1 MLAPGPGALVAP
13 ASSLAGAAGAQ
24 SLGVGVLRMIEHPSG
39 GAAFEPATP
48 WPPVTS
54 RGFAGRRPVS
64 ITGQPLDGR
73 GGAGTPDRLDIL
85 ILNAAAQAMNP
96 IASYAEADWDR

>member
-1 MLAPGPGALVAP
+1 
-13 ASSLAGAAGAQ
+13 
-24 SLGVGVLRMIEHPSG
+24 
-39 GAAFEPATP
+39 
-48 WPPVTS
+48 
-54 RGFAGRRPVS
+54 VS

>member
-48 WPPVTS
+48 WPSVTS
-54 RGFAGRRPVS
+54 RALLGVARWVSLATRPAS
-64 ITGQPLDGR
+64 T
-73 GGAGTPDRLDIL
+73 
-85 ILNAAAQAMNP
+85 
-96 IASYAEADWDR
+96 IA